1 MRVKILIFPLALAAT
16 IAIVIAYVW
25 PEIGKV
31 KKTKEG
37 LAESQ
42 AAFQNIREK
51 RSNVESLERALEQN
65 KDKEAFVLSY
75 LPVQN
80 QEEEIINKLNQLA
93 ADSGVVLSMLTPE
106 KEQAKTAVPENTNEE
121 LSSKDALFSS
131 SKEGTATAG
140 AGQQGP
146 LLRATN
152 IEVKVLGSYAA
163 VKTFLEQVYKMEMFN
178 NITSFSITKEAE
190 KGSQAEGEKPQ
201 NTDTLSAGAKIGFG
215 YMSGTRLTGNYS
227 APVFS
232 RSSFDFTPYDKLI
245 QLVTKKI
252 PALDVGS
259 QGRANPFLP

>member
-25 PEIGKV
+25 PEIGEV

-42 AAFQNIREK
+42 AAFQNIKEK
-51 RSNVESLERALEQN
+51 RSNMESLERALEQN

-75 LPVQN
+75 LPARN

-93 ADSGVVLSMLTPE
+93 ADSGVVLIMLSPE
-106 KEQAKTAVPENTNEE
+106 KEQAKAAAAENTNEE
-121 LSSKDALFSS
+121 LSSKDVLFSS
-131 SKEGTATAG
+131 SKDGTAA
-140 AGQQGP
+140 AGQGGP
-146 LLRATN
+146 VLRATK

-163 VKTFLEQVYKMEMFN
+163 AKTFLEQIYKMEMFN
-178 NITSFSITKEAE
+178 NITSFSIAKEAE

-201 NTDTLSAGAKIGFG
+201 NPDTLSAGAKIGFG

-259 QGRANPFLP
+259 QGRTNPFLP

>member
-42 AAFQNIREK
+42 AAFQNIKEK
-51 RSNVESLERALEQN
+51 RSNVESLERTLEQN

-93 ADSGVVLSMLTPE
+93 ADSGVVLSMLSPE
-106 KEQAKTAVPENTNEE
+106 KEQAKAAASENTNEE

-131 SKEGTATAG
+131 SKEGTATA
-140 AGQQGP
+140 AGQEGP
-146 LLRATN
+146 VLRATK

-178 NITSFSITKEAE
+178 NITSFSIAKEAE

>member
-1 MRVKILIFPLALAAT
+1 MRIKILIFPVALAVT

-25 PEIGKV
+25 PEIGNV
-31 KKTKEG
+31 KKAKEG

-42 AAFQNIREK
+42 AAFQNIKEK
-51 RSNVESLERALEQN
+51 RGNIEKLKIALEQN

-75 LPVQN
+75 LPAQN

-93 ADSGVVLSMLTPE
+93 ADSGVALVALSPE
-106 KEQAKTAVPENTNEE
+106 KEQASVAIPENTNEE
-121 LSSKDALFSS
+121 LSSKDILFSS
-131 SKEGTATAG
+131 SGEGTPA

-146 LLRATN
+146 ALRATKMEISVSGN
-152 IEVKVLGSYAA
+152 YAA
-163 VKTFLEQVYKMEMFN
+163 VKTFLEQVYKMEIFN
-178 NITSFSITKEAE
+178 NIISFSIAKEAE
-190 KGSQAEGEKPQ
+190 KGSQAGEEKTQ
-201 NTDTLSAGAKIGFG
+201 NPDTLSAEAKIGFG

-227 APVFS
+227 APIFS

-259 QGRANPFLP
+259 QGRDNPFLP

>member
-31 KKTKEG
+31 KETKKG

-42 AAFQNIREK
+42 AAFQNIKEK

-93 ADSGVVLSMLTPE
+93 ADSGVFLSMLSPE
-106 KEQAKTAVPENTNEE
+106 KEQAKPAAPENTNEE

-131 SKEGTATAG
+131 SKEGTITV

-146 LLRATN
+146 VLRATK

-178 NITSFSITKEAE
+178 NITSFSVAKEAE
-190 KGSQAEGEKPQ
+190 KGSQAEGEKLQ